1 MSRNKPPREAAPK
14 VEPLSSDATHTV
26 AFFKRHRD
34 DDATQSSPGLNALL
48 GFPSNVRARLLATL
62 AAVAKAPP
70 KRFAGGG
77 QWEAMHGDM
86 TGYFAARV
94 TSKTPN
100 GKWHYRLFCL
110 LDYDGAGTTL
120 PLLTVIDGA
129 AKPYR
134 TTLSDNRYA
143 EVRALGD
150 EYLRRKPRSLAT
162 EDDIRA
168 AKGVN

>member
-1 MSRNKPPREAAPK
+1 MSRHKPPRETAPK
-14 VEPLSSDATHTV
+14 VEPLSSDAAHTV
-26 AFFKRHRD
+26 AFFKRHHD
-34 DDATQSSPGLNALL
+34 DDATQSSPGLSALL
-48 GFPSNVRARLLATL
+48 RFPSNVRARLLATL

-77 QWEAMHGDM
+77 QWEAMHAEM
-86 TGYFAARV
+86 TGYFEARV

-110 LDYDGAGTTL
+110 LDYDGAGMTL

-134 TTLSDNRYA
+134 TTLSDKRYA
-143 EVRALGD
+143 VVRALGD
-150 EYLRRKPRSLAT
+150 EYLRRQPRSLAT

-168 AKGVN
+168 ATGVN

>member
-1 MSRNKPPREAAPK
+1 MSREPPPRDTVSR
-14 VEPLSSDATHTV
+14 VELLSSDATHEV
-26 AFFKRHRD
+26 GFFKRHRD
-34 DDATQSSPGLNALL
+34 DDPAQSASSLNALL
-48 GFPSNVRARLLATL
+48 GFPTKVRARLLATL

-86 TGYFAARV
+86 TGYFEARV

-110 LDYDGAGTTL
+110 LDYDAEGRTS
-120 PLLTVIDGA
+120 PLLAVIDGA

-134 TTLSDNRYA
+134 TTLAKRRYA
-143 EVRALGD
+143 KVRELGA
-150 EYLRRKPRSLAT
+150 EYLRRNPRSLTT
-162 EDDIRA
+162 EDEVRA
-168 AKGVN
+168 AIGTT

>member
-1 MSRNKPPREAAPK
+1 LMKNPPRKGTAADNRAMGDWRS
-14 VEPLSSDATHTV
+14 VVGDDTQTSS
-26 AFFKRHRD
+26 
-34 DDATQSSPGLNALL
+34 GLKALL
-48 GFPSNVRARLLATL
+48 GFPTKVRARLLATL
-62 AAVAKAPP
+62 AAVAQAPP

-86 TGYFAARV
+86 TGYFEARV
-94 TSKTPN
+94 TSTTPN

-110 LDYDGAGTTL
+110 LDDDATGGAS

-134 TTLSDNRYA
+134 TTLSERRYA
-143 EVRALGD
+143 QVRELGD
-150 EYLRRKPRSLAT
+150 EYLGRNPRSLVT

-168 AKGVN
+168 ARGAR

>member
-1 MSRNKPPREAAPK
+1 VSRNKPSRDSAPN
-14 VEPLSSDATHTV
+14 VEPLSSDATHEV

-34 DDATQSSPGLNALL
+34 DDTKQAAPGLDALL
-48 GFPSNVRARLLATL
+48 MFPTNVRARLLATL

-86 TGYFAARV
+86 TGYFEARV
-94 TSKTPN
+94 SSKTPN

-110 LDYDGAGTTL
+110 LDYEGVGKTS

-134 TTLSDNRYA
+134 TTLSDARYT
-143 EVRALGD
+143 EVRKLGD
-150 EYLRRKPRSLAT
+150 EYLGRNPRSLVSQA
-162 EDDIRA
+162 DIHA
-168 AKGVN
+168 AMGAS

>member
-1 MSRNKPPREAAPK
+1 MSRDRPPRDTVPK
-14 VEPLSSDATHTV
+14 VNLLPSDAPHEL
-26 AFFKRHRD
+26 AFFKRHRN
-34 DDATQSSPGLNALL
+34 DDATQTSFGLNALL
-48 GFPSNVRARLLATL
+48 SFPTKVRARLLATL
-62 AAVAKAPP
+62 AAVAQAPP

-86 TGYFAARV
+86 TGYFEARV
-94 TSKTPN
+94 TSSTPN

-110 LDYDGAGTTL
+110 LDDDATGRAS

-134 TTLSDNRYA
+134 TTLSERRYA
-143 EVRALGD
+143 EVRELGE
-150 EYLRRKPRSLAT
+150 EYLGRNPRSLVT

-168 AKGVN
+168 ALGAR

>member
-1 MSRNKPPREAAPK
+1 VRL
-14 VEPLSSDATHTV
+14 LSSDTTHEV

-34 DDATQSSPGLNALL
+34 DDAEQSSPGLNALL
-48 GFPSNVRARLLATL
+48 GFPTKVRARLLATL

-77 QWEAMHGDM
+77 QWEAMHGEM
-86 TGYFAARV
+86 TGYFEARV

-110 LDYDGAGTTL
+110 LDYGAAGRTL

-134 TTLSDNRYA
+134 TTLSERRYA
-143 EVRALGD
+143 DVRVLGD
-150 EYLRRKPRSLAT
+150 EYLRRNPRSLTT

-168 AKGVN
+168 ALGTP

>member
-1 MSRNKPPREAAPK
+1 LTRDRRPRDTVPK
-14 VEPLSSDATHTV
+14 VNFLSSNAPHEL

-34 DDATQSSPGLNALL
+34 DGATQTSPGLQALL
-48 GFPSNVRARLLATL
+48 GFPTNTRARLLATL
-62 AAVAKAPP
+62 AAVAQAPP

-77 QWEAMHGDM
+77 QWEAMHGAM
-86 TGYFAARV
+86 TGYFEVRV
-94 TSKTPN
+94 TSKTPS

-110 LDYDGAGTTL
+110 LDYGAAGRTS

-134 TTLSDNRYA
+134 TTLPEQRYSQ
-143 EVRALGD
+143 VRELGD
-150 EYLRRKPRSLAT
+150 EYLRRNPRSLVT

-168 AKGVN
+168 AMGPR